1 MVLEKELA
9 SQLAVVGGVEEGV
22 QLGVV
27 ERDAVAG
34 RAVLLAA
41 LEPLDVGIGQATQLA
56 ARDRDVVLVV
66 VDVAAELDAE
76 PDQSL
81 VQLLHGVAFLGRQL
95 EAVATVVAQ
104 GELEQP
110 SRIVGQGLSLG
121 AGRVGLERA
130 VDLRAKAEAAGEHI
144 EALLL
149 LVGHAAQRRLGRNL
163 REESELSARLSDQVR
178 DAVEREHGVLEVAPA
193 IGH

>member
-41 LEPLDVGIGQATQLA
+41 LEPLDVRIRQATQLA
-56 ARDRDVVLVV
+56 ARDGDVVLVV

-76 PDQSL
+76 PDQAL
-81 VQLLHGVAFLGRQL
+81 VQLLHGVAFLGRQV
-95 EAVATVVAQ
+95 EAVAPVVAQ

-110 SRIVGQGLSLG
+110 SRIVRECLSLG

-130 VDLRAKAEAAGEHI
+130 VDLLAKAEAAGEHV
-144 EALLL
+144 EALFL
-149 LVGHAAQRRLGRNL
+149 LVGHAAQGGLGGNL
-163 REESELSARLSDQVR
+163 REESELTAGLSDQVG
-178 DAVEREHGVLEVAPA
+178 DAVEREHGVLEVALA

>member
-1 MVLEKELA
+1 M
-9 SQLAVVGGVEEGV
+9 
-22 QLGVV
+22 
-27 ERDAVAG
+27 
-34 RAVLLAA
+34 
-41 LEPLDVGIGQATQLA
+41 
-56 ARDRDVVLVV
+56 VLVV

-81 VQLLHGVAFLGRQL
+81 VQLLHGVALLGRQV

-130 VDLRAKAEAAGEHI
+130 VDLLTKAEAAGEHV

-163 REESELSARLSDQVR
+163 REESELSARLSDQV
-178 DAVEREHGVLEVAPA
+178 
-193 IGH
+193 